1 MKQSRTLLTMVLA
14 VMTATLIAGCDGF
27 EGDSAAV
34 ANSTVSISSAT
45 ATDTFSAVVITIP
58 TAVAETIG
66 ATEVAAIEISPI
78 LTSMDYILVSGT
90 VSAKAAGDTTLTVCC
105 DASGNDACGDTADVC
120 TAIPANTELFVASS
134 VPTALVTAIE
144 AEEVTAAATCDTAGG
159 CYLGGDTVAIAEDA
173 SGTAT
178 VAEATVT
185 APTCGDGWICGTAG
199 ECTTGPSSGV
209 EVCDNGTTTNS
220 DTIADACRTT
230 CAVASCGDGVTDTG
244 EACDAGTSNIAESAW
259 DGTTLGLCSTTCSGI
274 GCGNGTTDS
283 GEDCDDGNTTVAN
296 GTTDTCDSDC
306 STPACGNGVVSVDAN
321 DLAEACDDGN
331 SLDTDMCVSGCVV
344 ATCGDGYT
352 CSGAGCTTGPSSG
365 VEGCDNGSSTNSNT
379 VADACRT
386 DCASA
391 SCGDGV
397 IDTGETCDNGSSNS
411 DTTADAC
418 RVGATSVTTAC
429 TAASCGD
436 GVIDA
441 GETCDNGSSNSN
453 STADACR
460 STCVVA
466 SCGDSV
472 VDAGEACEV
481 GVGTATSDTCV
492 SCAALTSWCTTF
504 DATEAITGVEA
515 LQLII
520 TYPSSITLS
529 GEGTAVDCT
538 GVLSG
543 MLVIFNDV
551 DASRELNWGYTALTT
566 PDLPATL
573 FTCTTVA
580 GSAPAT
586 SDFTVVVDD
595 QSTSSGTITAA
606 GITAASVSGACD

>member
-1 MKQSRTLLTMVLA
+1 MKQSRTLLTMVLT

-45 ATDTFSAVVITIP
+45 ATDTFSTVVITIP

-159 CYLGGDTVAIAEDA
+159 CYLGGDTVAIAEDV

-352 CSGAGCTTGPSSG
+352 CSGTGCTTGPSSG
-365 VEGCDNGSSTNSNT
+365 VEGCDSGSSTNSNT

-411 DTTADAC
+411 
-418 RVGATSVTTAC
+418 
-429 TAASCGD
+429 
-436 GVIDA
+436 
-441 GETCDNGSSNSN
+441 N

-460 STCVVA
+460 STCVAA

-492 SCAALTSWCTTF
+492 SCALLTSWCTTF
-504 DATEAITGVEA
+504 DATESITGVEA

-529 GEGTAVDCT
+529 GAGTDVDCT

-551 DASRELNWGYTALTT
+551 DADRELNWGYTAITA

-586 SDFTVVVDD
+586 SDFTIVVDD